1 LTRNFIFIN
10 LDKKTMKR
18 IYTLLFA
25 SALSTL
31 SFSQGMIQ
39 GFTIDPPS
47 PTTTDVVKV
56 YVDVMFPTMGCA
68 VDNQGHSTTGSSTT
82 GFAHHCLGMLS
93 AICTTVDT
101 FNLGTLSAGT
111 HTFSLTLT
119 SGLGG
124 PPCTPGFAPDDNE
137 STSFVVS
144 TPVGITEY
152 DVNASSVVFPNPM
165 NGKATIRVAEF
176 IQLKNAECKVT
187 DVMGK
192 NVKTI
197 HSIHTNEF
205 LIERDKLSEGIYFYQ
220 IMQHGT
226 LISKGKLVIE

>member
-1 LTRNFIFIN
+1 M
-10 LDKKTMKR
+10 KKIT
-18 IYTLLFA
+18 TSLFA
-25 SALSTL
+25 LSLSTL

-39 GFTIDPPS
+39 GFTIDPVS

-68 VDNQGHSTTGSSTT
+68 VDNQGHSTAGSSTT
-82 GFAHHCLGMLS
+82 GYAHHCLGMLS

-101 FNLGTLSAGT
+101 FNLGMLPAGT

-137 STSFVVS
+137 STTFVVS
-144 TPVGITEY
+144 TAVGITEY
-152 DVNASSVVFPNPM
+152 DKNASSVVFPNPM
-165 NGKATIRVAEF
+165 NGKATIRIADY
-176 IQLKNAECKVT
+176 IQIKNAECKVI
-187 DVMGK
+187 DMMGK
-192 NVKTI
+192 TVKTI
-197 HSIHTNEF
+197 TAIHSNEF
-205 LIERDKLSEGIYFYQ
+205 MIDREKLSEGIYFYQ
-220 IMQHGT
+220 IIQNGT